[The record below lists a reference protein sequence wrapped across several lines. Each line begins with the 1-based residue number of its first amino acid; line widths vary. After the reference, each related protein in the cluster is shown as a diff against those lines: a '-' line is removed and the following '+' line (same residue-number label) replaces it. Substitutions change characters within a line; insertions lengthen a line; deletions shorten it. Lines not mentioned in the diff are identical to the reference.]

1 MALTNRRKPRVKIE
15 PYHMHSHVVVFDE
28 LPFGND
34 VIKPGDMIRIKNRRG
49 QFKFYKVCHNMQKDV
64 TWVDCMDVKT
74 LEWRSFYIDEIKCVI
89 RPKRSRRKKQG
100 VIRN

>member
-1 MALTNRRKPRVKIE
+1 MAMTNRRKKKIVLP
-15 PYHMHSHVVVFDE
+15 PYHMFDHISVDYE

-34 VIKPGDMIRIKNRRG
+34 IIKPGDTFKIKNRHGVYR
-49 QFKFYKVCHNMQKDV
+49 FYKVCHNMQKNV
-64 TWVDCMDVKT
+64 TWVDCMDIKT
-74 LEWRSFYIDEIKCVI
+74 AEWRSFYVEDIKMVI